1 MRRAEVVALGLM
13 QGPAELLPVSSSG
26 HVAALPALLGWQHA
40 ALSGAQ
46 RKEVE
51 VALHA
56 GGAVGLVIGL
66 RRELMAL
73 PLDVALLSMIPTVSL
88 AFLAERWIEE
98 RLGGPASLA
107 GGLVAGPGARG
118 AAAPRGGGRVGG
130 GAGGPAGGRRRRAP
144 GGARGAGGP
153 RR

>member
-1 MRRAEVVALGLM
+1 MRGPRGGAPLGLI
-13 QGPAELLPVSSSG
+13 QAPVELLPVSSSG

-107 GGLVAGPGARG
+107 G
-118 AAAPRGGGRVGG
+118 
-130 GAGGPAGGRRRRAP
+130 
-144 GGARGAGGP
+144 
-153 RR
+153 